1 MKRQITG
8 LLFAFLTCFATVN
21 VSGEEEGY
29 FIPLTWEIV
38 RNQKDNLKKAHFY
51 LSKSFS
57 IKVDNQSNVKG
68 GFNEKGMYEVSEE
81 KTSSPIPFSNKEIGE
96 YDNILDAPKGGET
109 LEISFKERSVRLKF
123 VRNMSKNR
131 FELAYAVINN
141 RNFYFSRFP
150 DEPPY
155 LKIRTNQKGSPD
167 TEIRAVLISD
177 ARNLPPSRYS
187 MYPEEGGSQIT
198 ASAKYGAIYIAG
210 QGSLNK
216 STVISYIRHRNP
228 NVSPRAVENIRDMY
242 FWAAGRE
249 KINPDI
255 PIAQMCLSTIFFSNE
270 IAMRTHNYAGFK
282 STPEWPVVFYDMRY
296 GIVAHI
302 QHLKGYSSY
311 ARPSDL
317 AEPLADIRWNLLDS
331 FRGTIHTLE
340 DLARKWAPNNPRAY
354 EDDIKDIIYEM
365 RLFSR
370 QSI

>member
-1 MKRQITG
+1 
-8 LLFAFLTCFATVN
+8 
-21 VSGEEEGY
+21 
-29 FIPLTWEIV
+29 
-38 RNQKDNLKKAHFY
+38 
-51 LSKSFS
+51 
-57 IKVDNQSNVKG
+57 
-68 GFNEKGMYEVSEE
+68 
-81 KTSSPIPFSNKEIGE
+81 
-96 YDNILDAPKGGET
+96 
-109 LEISFKERSVRLKF
+109 
-123 VRNMSKNR
+123 MSKNR

-155 LKIRTNQKGSPD
+155 LTVKTNQKGSLG
-167 TEIRAVLISD
+167 TEIRAVPISE

-187 MYPEEGGSQIT
+187 MFPEAGGSQIT

-228 NVSPRAVENIRDMY
+228 NVSPKAVENIIDMY

-255 PIAQMCLSTIFFSNE
+255 PIAQMWLSTVFFSNE

-282 STPEWPVVFYDMRY
+282 STTEWPVVFYDMRY

-317 AEPLADIRWNLLDS
+317 AEPLADLRWNMLDS

-354 EDDIKDIIYEM
+354 ENDIKDIIYEM